1 MYHCKGRACGDE
13 VKSRPKADAS
23 LLCGG
28 TMLLLYSGPARMH
41 DRRRPSPMPA
51 RITWTVRRAPWL
63 PVREMVAHSLDR
75 ESVCL
80 FGLAWFTESK
90 PRMVCRK
97 PCLGT
102 HQGPACFSCVRCTSQ
117 SRAIL
122 CCTGGRRALRS
133 EASRLCCC
141 CIGESLLSCLRHL
154 CPARLEIG
162 YCAVAAKWSALHRSH
177 RPAAHI

>member
-1 MYHCKGRACGDE
+1 MWRRRQE
-13 VKSRPKADAS
+13 QTKSRRQSPVWRYHATAPLVPFVS
-23 LLCGG
+23 
-28 TMLLLYSGPARMH
+28 PARMH
-41 DRRRPSPMPA
+41 DRRRPVPMPA

-97 PCLGT
+97 PCLGI